1 MTNLKICKKMENYM
15 HGLRDVGLSFSYLS
29 NKYVENKF
37 EKELSL
43 NSRHA
48 SECVRETLP

>member
-1 MTNLKICKKMENYM
+1 M

-29 NKYVENKF
+29 NKYVENKS
-37 EKELSL
+37 EKELFLSL